1 MKKIRIKK
9 TLVFLVL
16 SLVLVGFIGFVEKQ
30 TTYKTFQGTEINIK
44 GVSGVYFVEEKEV
57 TEMLKAAFPELK
69 AGLMLE
75 EVQLKAIEDRLSGHP
90 FIKSVEASI
99 GQKGILYLTIQQHQP
114 IARIARPYA
123 ADAYIT
129 IEGKVIPTSP
139 SYTSRVL
146 ILQGK
151 HAEQLMEKG
160 DVMEQMPE
168 LMELINFI
176 VEDEFWAAQIP
187 ELEINSK
194 TDIRMMQQV
203 GKQVIEFGD
212 AKDIKEKFKK
222 IEVFYKEILPRKG
235 WNAYS
240 RVSVKFKDQ
249 IVCE

>member
-1 MKKIRIKK
+1 M
-9 TLVFLVL
+9 
-16 SLVLVGFIGFVEKQ
+16 LVGFIGFVEKQ

-75 EVQLKAIEDRLSGHP
+75 EVRLKAIEDRLSGHP

-114 IARIARPYA
+114 IARITRPYA

-129 IEGKVIPTSP
+129 TEGQVIPTSP

-151 HAEQLMEKG
+151 HAEQLMDKG

-176 VEDEFWAAQIP
+176 VKDEFWAAQIP

-212 AKDIKEKFKK
+212 AKDIEEKFKK